1 MELECVLLGLISMRP
16 GVTGY
21 ELNRIMRESTGYLVA
36 SLSHIY
42 PALRRL
48 HDRGLVTYS
57 DVPIKNRLAKKMYSI
72 TPAGE
77 ALLREWLAQPVEAR
91 ELDVR
96 PFLLK
101 MAFSPLMDKA
111 SILAHMDREIAR
123 LERYHLEVERGI
135 DIEIDYLDK
144 TNVDPARAGLL
155 WSGLNRISVRADV
168 ERLGWLKE
176 WRAELARDLVD

>member
-1 MELECVLLGLISMRP
+1 MELECVLLGLISLRP

-21 ELNRIMRESTGYLVA
+21 ELNSIMKESTGYLVA

-48 HDRGLVTYS
+48 HERGLLTFA
-57 DVPIKNRLAKKMYSI
+57 DVPIKNRLAKKMYTI

-77 ALLREWLAQPVEAR
+77 MVLRDWLAEPVEAR
-91 ELDVR
+91 ELDIR

-111 SILAHMDREIAR
+111 TILDHMDREIAR
-123 LERYHLEVERGI
+123 LEHYHLEVERGI
-135 DIEIDYLDK
+135 DVEIDYLDK
-144 TNVDPARAGLL
+144 TNIDPARAGLL
-155 WSGLNRISVRADV
+155 WFGLNRITTRAEV
-168 ERLGWLKE
+168 ERLVHLKE
-176 WRAELARDLVD
+176 WRAELERDLVD

>member
-1 MELECVLLGLISMRP
+1 MRP

-48 HDRGLVTYS
+48 HERGLVTFS
-57 DVPIKNRLAKKMYSI
+57 DVPIKNRLAKKMYVI
-72 TPAGE
+72 TAAGE
-77 ALLREWLAQPVEAR
+77 EALRAWLTQPVEAR
-91 ELDVR
+91 ELDAR

-111 SILAHMDREIAR
+111 TILAHMDREIAR
-123 LERYHLEVERGI
+123 LEHYHLDVERGI
-135 DIEIDYLDK
+135 DVEIDYLDK
-144 TNVDPARAGLL
+144 TNIDPARAGLL
-155 WSGLNRISVRADV
+155 WSGLNRITVRADV

-176 WRAELARDLVD
+176 WRAALERALVE

>member
-1 MELECVLLGLISMRP
+1 MELECVLLGLISMHP

-48 HDRGLVTYS
+48 HERGLVKF
-57 DVPIKNRLAKKMYSI
+57 DDMPIKNRLAKKMYNI

-77 ALLREWLAQPVEAR
+77 IALREWLAQPVEAR

-101 MAFSPLMDKA
+101 MAFSPLMNKET
-111 SILAHMDREIAR
+111 ILAHMDREISR
-123 LERYHLEVERGI
+123 LEGYHLNLERGI
-135 DIEIDYLDK
+135 DVEVAYLDK
-144 TNVDPARAGLL
+144 TKVDPARAGLL

-168 ERLGWLKE
+168 ERLAWLKE
-176 WRAELARDLVD
+176 WRAELARDLKN